1 MKTLIATLALIGL
14 VGGAFAQH
22 NMSKMKS
29 GQKMA
34 VKSSPSKGVQKTTIV
49 VDGGFSPSTINVKA
63 GHPVQLTFDTKHKAC
78 ISSVNFPGM
87 KMKRD
92 LMDGKKTVFT
102 FTPKEGT
109 YAFACPMNMMKGK
122 VIAK

>member
-1 MKTLIATLALIGL
+1 MKTLITTLAFISL
-14 VGGAFAQH
+14 VSGAFAQH
-22 NMSKMKS
+22 DLSKMKMA
-29 GQKMA
+29 QKMP
-34 VKSSPSKGVQKTTIV
+34 VKTSTSKGVQKTTIV

-87 KMKRD
+87 KMKKV
-92 LMDGKKTVFT
+92 LTDGKKTIFT
-102 FTPKEGT
+102 FTPKKGT

-122 VIAK
+122 VVAK